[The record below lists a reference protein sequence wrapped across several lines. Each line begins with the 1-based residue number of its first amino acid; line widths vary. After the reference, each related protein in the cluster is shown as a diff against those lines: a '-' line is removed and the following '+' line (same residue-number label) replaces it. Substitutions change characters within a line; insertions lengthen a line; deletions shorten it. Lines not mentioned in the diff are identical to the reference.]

1 MVAKRTVEHAFM
13 LAAILFLAASATL
26 KLAARVVLTR
36 IQRVENDDT
45 PWNVERK
52 EVALEV
58 DSWTRYH
65 LSSAAEWAP
74 LFPEGGIIHLGPL
87 GMSYTVSMMHQL
99 RCLDVVREQLTRPVR
114 ERDVEPT
121 RHCLNYLRQ
130 MVMCRGDLHFDP
142 YQYAHP
148 INAVHPHAVRRCK
161 DWRAV
166 YESVWENQRE
176 YRAS

>member
-1 MVAKRTVEHAFM
+1 M
-13 LAAILFLAASATL
+13 S
-26 KLAARVVLTR
+26 
-36 IQRVENDDT
+36 RVENDDSACLPSIT
-45 PWNVERK
+45 PLAYILIAHLTPVAPWNVERK
-52 EVALEV
+52 EVVLEV

-74 LFPEGGIIHLGPL
+74 LFPEGGIIHLGSL
-87 GMSYTVSMMHQL
+87 GMSYTVSMMRQL
-99 RCLDVVREQLTRPVR
+99 RCLHVVREQLTRPVR